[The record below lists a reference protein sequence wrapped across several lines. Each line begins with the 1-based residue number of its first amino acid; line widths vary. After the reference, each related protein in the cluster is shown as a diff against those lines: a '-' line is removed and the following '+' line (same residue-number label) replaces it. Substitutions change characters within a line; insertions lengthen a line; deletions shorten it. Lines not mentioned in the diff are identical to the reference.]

1 MFPLYDES
9 FHSRKLPYI
18 TIFLILLNVFI
29 FLITYLAPNFD
40 KIVLEYGTIP
50 ARILKG
56 EGTFTLITAM
66 FLHAGFLHLI
76 GNMWFLW
83 IFGDNVEHNLGKMK
97 FVIFYF
103 LCGVLAGLFHIFL
116 ASGAEI
122 NIPTIGASGAI
133 SGLLGGYLI
142 LYPKNKIRAFFLVL
156 FTPIIFSVPAFFYIG
171 IWFLYQFLSACTPS
185 SVAYFAH
192 IGGFVAGMILV
203 LLLRKKIIR
212 KGY

>member
-18 TIFLILLNVFI
+18 TILLILLNVFI
-29 FLITYLAPNFD
+29 FLITYFSPDFEKAVFQ
-40 KIVLEYGTIP
+40 YGTVP
-50 ARILKG
+50 SRILKG
-56 EGTFTLITAM
+56 EGVFTLITSM

-116 ASGAEI
+116 ASGEELA
-122 NIPTIGASGAI
+122 IPTIGASGAI

-171 IWFLYQFLSACTPS
+171 IWFLYQFLSAGTPS

-192 IGGFVAGMILV
+192 IGGFIAGMILV
-203 LLLRKKIIR
+203 LLMKKR
-212 KGY
+212 S

>member
-9 FHSRKLPYI
+9 FPSRKLPYI
-18 TIFLILLNVFI
+18 TILLIFLNVFI
-29 FLITYLAPNFD
+29 FLITYLTPNFD
-40 KIVLEYGTIP
+40 KIVLEYGAIP

-83 IFGDNVEHNLGKMK
+83 IFGDNVEYALGKIK
-97 FVIFYF
+97 FLLFYF
-103 LCGVLAGLFHIFL
+103 LCGILSGLFNIFL
-116 ASGAEI
+116 TSGEALS
-122 NIPTIGASGAI
+122 IPTIGASGAI

-171 IWFLYQFLSACTPS
+171 IWFLYQFLSAGTPS

-192 IGGFVAGMILV
+192 IGGFIAGMIFV
-203 LLLRKKIIR
+203 LLLRR
-212 KGY
+212 KNYS